1 MPWMTSCDPGSTLE
15 KTRIHGKRHR
25 FNHRVI
31 PGTPNNGTPNSR
43 DLQNA
48 IFGGYV
54 SSLEGKQI
62 HPTVTGCR
70 ALAYKTPTLRGSPVP
85 SVTFLNPIPQM
96 WGDVTVRVS
105 SSTECSWDIGW
116 HVDIK
121 QKPSNQSA
129 PIKFNIPNM
138 MGLFPNVSPFKYGV
152 IWLIPMFNRNDIP
165 MFNRTFDTQIFIQGP
180 VSIQLFD
187 PEV

>member
-1 MPWMTSCDPGSTLE
+1 MPFLGDMLVPW
-15 KTRIHGKRHR
+15 
-25 FNHRVI
+25 RVSKYI
-31 PGTPNNGTPNSR
+31 PLLLVAAR
-43 DLQNA
+43 W
-48 IFGGYV
+48 
-54 SSLEGKQI
+54 
-62 HPTVTGCR
+62 PT
-70 ALAYKTPTLRGSPVP
+70 LAYKTPSLRGSPVP

-152 IWLIPMFNRNDIP
+152 IWVTPMFNRNDIP
-165 MFNRTFDTQIFIQGP
+165 HVQ
-180 VSIQLFD
+180 
-187 PEV
+187 